1 MIIDFKCSQLQKFD
15 DLAQKIVENPECY
28 IQFDSVS
35 DFYKVEWLADFPV
48 GTQWF
53 CSGLDDGAEF
63 FDIVIQYQNH
73 QLNISVTT
81 ELEVQLKI
89 RDEM

>member
-1 MIIDFKCSQLQKFD
+1 MIIDFKRLQLEKFD
-15 DLAQKIVENPECY
+15 DLAQKIVENPERY

-35 DFYKVEWLADFPV
+35 DFYKAKWLADFPV

-63 FDIVIQYQNH
+63 FDIVIQYQTH
-73 QLNISVTT
+73 QLNISLTT
-81 ELEVQLKI
+81 KLNIQFKI
-89 RDEM
+89 RDGL